1 MKLLVISHVGIC
13 LTLIHQFTRVLVQSI
28 MTKSSFIRKYSNRFL
43 SRWLVLVF
51 DSLIVIFSFSIA
63 TLLRMNFQLLEIDLT
78 VFASQL
84 VFVLG
89 LRLLAFLFFQS
100 YAGIIRHTSIE
111 DAILILKAVF
121 TGTLG
126 AVLVSGVIRNT
137 LGFEHVF
144 NLSASILI
152 IDFFICLFWMVI
164 LRFFV
169 KSFYESFINQFKPTI
184 GVLIYGA
191 GYTGM
196 LTKNVFQTDR
206 STNYK
211 ILGFIDDNES
221 KIGKTIEGIKVFSL
235 PEVLDKFVGSND
247 GLEVIMAINNMSA
260 KSKRKISDIFLDRG
274 VVVKA
279 LPPVDKWV
287 EGEFAMNQIH
297 NVKIEDLLGR
307 EVIQM
312 NNKRIGEEI
321 SGKVI
326 LVTGAAG
333 SIGSEIVRQLIAY
346 FPSKLVLVDQA
357 ESALYDLEYEL
368 AGKVP
373 TNVQLIVNV
382 ADVSDT
388 RRVAK
393 IFKSHRPDIIFH
405 AAAYKHV
412 PLMENNPYEA
422 IKTNVIGTRI
432 LAEMASEVGVEKFV
446 MVSTD
451 KAVNPTNVMGATK
464 RLAEMYTQSMNQ
476 LEGVKT
482 KFIATRFGN
491 VLGSNG
497 SVIPLFK
504 KQIERGGPVTVTHP
518 EITRYFMTIP
528 EACEL
533 VLEAATM
540 GQGGEVFVFDMGESV
555 KIIDLAK
562 KMITLS
568 GLRVDKDI
576 EIRYT
581 GLRPGEKLYEEL
593 LNNDEN
599 TLPTHHPK
607 ILIAEVNTPSY
618 AYMEVAT
625 NDLNH
630 LLSSGNNN
638 SIVAKIKEIIPEYKS
653 NNSVFE
659 TLDKKSLK

>member
-1 MKLLVISHVGIC
+1 
-13 LTLIHQFTRVLVQSI
+13 

-43 SRWLVLVF
+43 SRWLVLAF
-51 DSLIVIFSFSIA
+51 DSLIVVFSFSIA
-63 TLLRMNFQLLEIDLT
+63 TLLRMNFQVTEID
-78 VFASQL
+78 FNIFFSQL
-84 VFVLG
+84 IFIVG
-89 LRLLAFLFFQS
+89 LRLLAFLYFQS

-121 TGTLG
+121 TGSLG
-126 AVLVSGVIRNT
+126 AVAVSGIIRNT

-169 KSFYESFINQFKPTI
+169 KSFYESFVNQFKPTI

-221 KIGKTIEGIKVFSL
+221 KIGKTIEGIKVYSL

-247 GLEVIMAINNMSA
+247 GMEVIMAINNMSA

-321 SGKVI
+321 SGKII

-346 FPSKLVLVDQA
+346 FPAKLVLVDQA

-388 RRVAK
+388 RRISK
-393 IFKSHRPDIIFH
+393 IFKNHRPDIVFH

-432 LAEMASEVGVEKFV
+432 LAELASEVGVEKFV

-476 LEGVKT
+476 IEGVKT

-659 TLDKKSLK
+659 TLDKKSSK

>member
-1 MKLLVISHVGIC
+1 
-13 LTLIHQFTRVLVQSI
+13 

-51 DSLIVIFSFSIA
+51 DSLIVVFSFSIA
-63 TLLRMNFQLLEIDLT
+63 TLLRMNFQLPEIDFS

-84 VFVLG
+84 IFVLG
-89 LRLLAFLFFQS
+89 LRLLAFLYFQS

-121 TGTLG
+121 TGSFG
-126 AVLVSGVIRNT
+126 AVLVSAVIRNT

-211 ILGFIDDNES
+211 IFGFIDDNES
-221 KIGKTIEGIKVFSL
+221 KIGKTIEGIKVYSL

-247 GLEVIMAINNMSA
+247 GMEVIMAINNMSA

-346 FPSKLVLVDQA
+346 FPAKLVLVDQA

-388 RRVAK
+388 RRVSK
-393 IFKSHRPDIIFH
+393 IFKNHRPDIIFH

-432 LAEMASEVGVEKFV
+432 LAELAAEVGVEKFV

-630 LLSSGNNN
+630 LLSSGTNN

-659 TLDKKSLK
+659 TLDKKSSK

>member
-1 MKLLVISHVGIC
+1 
-13 LTLIHQFTRVLVQSI
+13 

-43 SRWLVLVF
+43 SRWLVLAF
-51 DSLIVIFSFSIA
+51 DSIIVLFSFFIA
-63 TLLRMNFQLLEIDLT
+63 TLLKTNVTIGEIDLF
-78 VFASQL
+78 VFLSQIS
-84 VFVLG
+84 FVLG
-89 LRLLAFLFFQS
+89 LRLLSFLYFQS

-121 TGTLG
+121 AGTFG
-126 AVLVSGVIRNT
+126 AVLISGVIRNT

-169 KSFYESFINQFKPTI
+169 KSFYESFVNQFKPTI

-221 KIGKTIEGIKVFSL
+221 KIGKTIEGIKVYSL
-235 PEVLDKFVGSND
+235 PEVLDKFVGSNE

-333 SIGSEIVRQLIAY
+333 SIGSEIVRQLLAY
-346 FPSKLVLVDQA
+346 FPSKVILVDQA
-357 ESALYDLEYEL
+357 ESGLFDLEYEL
-368 AGKVP
+368 SG
-373 TNVQLIVNV
+373 LIPSNTELVVKV
-382 ADVSDT
+382 ADVSDYQ
-388 RRVAK
+388 RMAL
-393 IFKSHRPDIIFH
+393 IFKTHKPGIVFH

-412 PLMENNPYEA
+412 PLMEKNPYEA
-422 IKTNVIGTRI
+422 VKINIVGTQV
-432 LAEMASEVGVEKFV
+432 LAELAAENGVDKFV

-464 RLAEMYTQSMNQ
+464 RFAEMYTQSMNQ
-476 LEGVKT
+476 LEGVRT

-540 GQGGEVFVFDMGESV
+540 GEGGEVFVFDMGESV
-555 KIIDLAK
+555 KIVNLAK

-568 GLRVDKDI
+568 GLRVDRDI
-576 EIRYT
+576 EIKYT

-607 ILIAEVNTPSY
+607 ILIAKVNTPTY
-618 AYMEVAT
+618 AFMEIQVASM
-625 NDLNH
+625 LK
-630 LLSSGNNN
+630 LLADGGNNEL
-638 SIVAKIKEIIPEYKS
+638 VAKIKEVIPEYKS

-659 TLDKKSLK
+659 KLDRKSVTIKR

>member
-1 MKLLVISHVGIC
+1 
-13 LTLIHQFTRVLVQSI
+13 
-28 MTKSSFIRKYSNRFL
+28 
-43 SRWLVLVF
+43 
-51 DSLIVIFSFSIA
+51 
-63 TLLRMNFQLLEIDLT
+63 MNFQLPEIDFS

-89 LRLLAFLFFQS
+89 LRLLAFLYFQS

-121 TGTLG
+121 TGTFS
-126 AVLVSGVIRNT
+126 AVLISGVIRNT

-221 KIGKTIEGIKVFSL
+221 KIGKTIEGIKVYSL
-235 PEVLDKFVGSND
+235 PEVLDKFVGSNE

-346 FPSKLVLVDQA
+346 FPAKLVLVDQA

-388 RRVAK
+388 RRISK
-393 IFKSHRPDIIFH
+393 IFKNHRPDIIFH

-432 LAEMASEVGVEKFV
+432 LSELAAEVGVEKFV

-630 LLSSGNNN
+630 LLSSGTNN

-659 TLDKKSLK
+659 TLDKKSSK

>member
-1 MKLLVISHVGIC
+1 
-13 LTLIHQFTRVLVQSI
+13 
-28 MTKSSFIRKYSNRFL
+28 
-43 SRWLVLVF
+43 
-51 DSLIVIFSFSIA
+51 
-63 TLLRMNFQLLEIDLT
+63 
-78 VFASQL
+78 
-84 VFVLG
+84 
-89 LRLLAFLFFQS
+89 
-100 YAGIIRHTSIE
+100 
-111 DAILILKAVF
+111 
-121 TGTLG
+121 
-126 AVLVSGVIRNT
+126 
-137 LGFEHVF
+137 
-144 NLSASILI
+144 
-152 IDFFICLFWMVI
+152 
-164 LRFFV
+164 
-169 KSFYESFINQFKPTI
+169 
-184 GVLIYGA
+184 
-191 GYTGM
+191 
-196 LTKNVFQTDR
+196 
-206 STNYK
+206 
-211 ILGFIDDNES
+211 
-221 KIGKTIEGIKVFSL
+221 
-235 PEVLDKFVGSND
+235 
-247 GLEVIMAINNMSA
+247 
-260 KSKRKISDIFLDRG
+260 
-274 VVVKA
+274 
-279 LPPVDKWV
+279 
-287 EGEFAMNQIH
+287 
-297 NVKIEDLLGR
+297 
-307 EVIQM
+307 
-312 NNKRIGEEI
+312 
-321 SGKVI
+321 
-326 LVTGAAG
+326 
-333 SIGSEIVRQLIAY
+333 
-346 FPSKLVLVDQA
+346 
-357 ESALYDLEYEL
+357 
-368 AGKVP
+368 
-373 TNVQLIVNV
+373 
-382 ADVSDT
+382 
-388 RRVAK
+388 
-393 IFKSHRPDIIFH
+393 
-405 AAAYKHV
+405 
-412 PLMENNPYEA
+412 MENNPYEA

-432 LAEMASEVGVEKFV
+432 LAELASEVGVEKFV

-476 LEGVKT
+476 IEGVKT

-618 AYMEVAT
+618 AFMEVAT

-659 TLDKKSLK
+659 TLDKKSSK

>member
-1 MKLLVISHVGIC
+1 
-13 LTLIHQFTRVLVQSI
+13 

-63 TLLRMNFQLLEIDLT
+63 TFLRMNFQLTEIDFS

-89 LRLLAFLFFQS
+89 LRLLAFLYFQS

-121 TGTLG
+121 TGTFG
-126 AVLVSGVIRNT
+126 AVLISGVIRNT

-221 KIGKTIEGIKVFSL
+221 KIGKTIEGIKVYSL
-235 PEVLDKFVGSND
+235 PEVLDKFVGSNE

-346 FPSKLVLVDQA
+346 FPAKLVLVDQA

-373 TNVQLIVNV
+373 ANVQLIVNI

-388 RRVAK
+388 RRVSK
-393 IFKSHRPDIIFH
+393 IFKTHRPDIIFH

-432 LAEMASEVGVEKFV
+432 LSELAAEVGVEKFV

-630 LLSSGNNN
+630 LLSSGTNN

-659 TLDKKSLK
+659 TLDKKSSK

>member
-1 MKLLVISHVGIC
+1 
-13 LTLIHQFTRVLVQSI
+13 

-51 DSLIVIFSFSIA
+51 DLIIVIFSFSIA
-63 TLLRMNFQLLEIDLT
+63 TLLRMNFQLTEIDFS

-84 VFVLG
+84 IFVLG
-89 LRLLAFLFFQS
+89 LRLLAFLYFQS

-121 TGTLG
+121 AGSFG
-126 AVLVSGVIRNT
+126 AVLVSAVIRNS

-169 KSFYESFINQFKPTI
+169 KSFYESFVNQFKPTI

-221 KIGKTIEGIKVFSL
+221 KIGKTIEGIKVYSL

-346 FPSKLVLVDQA
+346 FPAKLVLVDQA

-388 RRVAK
+388 RRISK
-393 IFKSHRPDIIFH
+393 IFKNHRPDIIFH

-432 LAEMASEVGVEKFV
+432 LSELAAEVGVEKFV

-451 KAVNPTNVMGATK
+451 KAVNPKNVMGATK

-607 ILIAEVNTPSY
+607 ILIAEVNTHSY

-630 LLSSGNNN
+630 LLSSGTNN

-659 TLDKKSLK
+659 TLDKKSSK

>member
-1 MKLLVISHVGIC
+1 
-13 LTLIHQFTRVLVQSI
+13 

-51 DSLIVIFSFSIA
+51 DSLIVLFSFSIA
-63 TLLRMNFQLLEIDLT
+63 TLLRMNFQLSEIDFSI
-78 VFASQL
+78 FASQL
-84 VFVLG
+84 VFILG
-89 LRLLAFLFFQS
+89 LRLLAFLYFQS

-121 TGTLG
+121 VGSFA
-126 AVLVSGVIRNT
+126 AVLVSGFIRNT

-144 NLSASILI
+144 NLSAAILI
-152 IDFFICLFWMVI
+152 IDFFICLFWMII

-221 KIGKTIEGIKVFSL
+221 KIGKTIEGIKVYSL

-274 VVVKA
+274 VIVKA

-312 NNKRIGEEI
+312 NNKRIGDEI

-346 FPSKLVLVDQA
+346 FPAKLVLVDQG

-373 TNVQLIVNV
+373 ANVQLIVNV

-388 RRVAK
+388 RRVSK
-393 IFKSHRPDIIFH
+393 IFKTHRPDIIFH

-432 LAEMASEVGVEKFV
+432 LAELASELGVEKFV

-607 ILIAEVNTPSY
+607 ILVAEVNTPSY

-625 NDLNH
+625 NELNL
-630 LLSSGNNN
+630 LLSSGDNN
-638 SIVAKIKEIIPEYKS
+638 SIVAKIKEMIPEYKS

-659 TLDKKSLK
+659 TLDKKSS

>member
-1 MKLLVISHVGIC
+1 
-13 LTLIHQFTRVLVQSI
+13 
-28 MTKSSFIRKYSNRFL
+28 
-43 SRWLVLVF
+43 
-51 DSLIVIFSFSIA
+51 
-63 TLLRMNFQLLEIDLT
+63 MNFQLLEIDWSI
-78 VFASQL
+78 FASQL

-89 LRLLAFLFFQS
+89 LRLLAFLYFQS

-121 TGTLG
+121 TGSFG
-126 AVLVSGVIRNT
+126 AVLISAGIRNT
-137 LGFEHVF
+137 LGYEHVF

-169 KSFYESFINQFKPTI
+169 KSFYESFINQFKPSI

-221 KIGKTIEGIKVFSL
+221 KIGKTIEGIKVYSL

-312 NNKRIGEEI
+312 NNKRIGDEI

-368 AGKVP
+368 AGRVP

-388 RRVAK
+388 RRVSK
-393 IFKSHRPDIIFH
+393 IFKNHQPDIVFH

-432 LAEMASEVGVEKFV
+432 LAELASEVGVEKFV

-630 LLSSGNNN
+630 LLSNGNNN

-659 TLDKKSLK
+659 TLDKKSTK

>member
-1 MKLLVISHVGIC
+1 
-13 LTLIHQFTRVLVQSI
+13 

-51 DSLIVIFSFSIA
+51 DSLIVIFSFFIA
-63 TLLRMNFQLLEIDLT
+63 TLLRMNFQLSEIDLT

-121 TGTLG
+121 TGTVG

-169 KSFYESFINQFKPTI
+169 KSFYESFVNQFKPTI

-247 GLEVIMAINNMSA
+247 GMEVIMAFNNMSA

-373 TNVQLIVNV
+373 ANVQLIVNV

-388 RRVAK
+388 RRIAK
-393 IFKSHRPDIIFH
+393 IFKSHQPNIIFH

-607 ILIAEVNTPSY
+607 ILISEVNTPSY

-659 TLDKKSLK
+659 TLDKKSIK

>member
-1 MKLLVISHVGIC
+1 
-13 LTLIHQFTRVLVQSI
+13 

-63 TLLRMNFQLLEIDLT
+63 TLLRMNFQLSEIDLS

-126 AVLVSGVIRNT
+126 AVVVSGVIRNT

-152 IDFFICLFWMVI
+152 IDFFICLFWMII

-235 PEVLDKFVGSND
+235 PEVLDKFVGSNE

-346 FPSKLVLVDQA
+346 FPAKLVLVDQA

-373 TNVQLIVNV
+373 ANVQMIVNV

-388 RRVAK
+388 RRISK
-393 IFKSHRPDIIFH
+393 IFKNHRPDIIFH

-432 LAEMASEVGVEKFV
+432 LAELASELGVDKFV

-576 EIRYT
+576 EIKYT

-618 AYMEVAT
+618 AYMEIAT

>member
-1 MKLLVISHVGIC
+1 MA
-13 LTLIHQFTRVLVQSI
+13 LIPRLSK

-63 TLLRMNFQLLEIDLT
+63 TLLRMNFQLLDIDFS

-84 VFVLG
+84 IFVLG
-89 LRLLAFLFFQS
+89 LRLLAFLYFQS

-121 TGTLG
+121 AGTFG
-126 AVLVSGVIRNT
+126 AVLTSGVIRNT

-169 KSFYESFINQFKPTI
+169 KSFYESFVNQFKPTI

-221 KIGKTIEGIKVFSL
+221 KIGKTIEGIKVYSL
-235 PEVLDKFVGSND
+235 PEVLDKFVGSNE

-346 FPSKLVLVDQA
+346 FPAKLVLVDQA

-388 RRVAK
+388 RRVSK
-393 IFKSHRPDIIFH
+393 IFKNHRPDIIFH

-432 LAEMASEVGVEKFV
+432 LAELAAEVGVDKFV

-476 LEGVKT
+476 LEGIKT

-630 LLSSGNNN
+630 LLSSGTNN

-659 TLDKKSLK
+659 TLDKKK

>member
-1 MKLLVISHVGIC
+1 
-13 LTLIHQFTRVLVQSI
+13 
-28 MTKSSFIRKYSNRFL
+28 
-43 SRWLVLVF
+43 
-51 DSLIVIFSFSIA
+51 
-63 TLLRMNFQLLEIDLT
+63 MNFQLSEIDLSI
-78 VFASQL
+78 FASQL

-126 AVLVSGVIRNT
+126 AVVVSGVIRNT

-152 IDFFICLFWMVI
+152 IDFFICLFWMII

-235 PEVLDKFVGSND
+235 PEVLDKFVGSNE

-346 FPSKLVLVDQA
+346 FPAKLVLVDQA

-373 TNVQLIVNV
+373 ANVQMIVNV

-388 RRVAK
+388 RRISK
-393 IFKSHRPDIIFH
+393 IFKNHRPDIIFH

-432 LAEMASEVGVEKFV
+432 LAELASELGVDKFV

-576 EIRYT
+576 EIKYT

-618 AYMEVAT
+618 AYMEIAT

>member
-1 MKLLVISHVGIC
+1 
-13 LTLIHQFTRVLVQSI
+13 
-28 MTKSSFIRKYSNRFL
+28 
-43 SRWLVLVF
+43 
-51 DSLIVIFSFSIA
+51 
-63 TLLRMNFQLLEIDLT
+63 MNFQLSEIDFSI
-78 VFASQL
+78 FASQL
-84 VFVLG
+84 IFVLG
-89 LRLLAFLFFQS
+89 LRLLAFLYFQS

-121 TGTLG
+121 AGSFG
-126 AVLVSGVIRNT
+126 AVIVSAVIRNT

-221 KIGKTIEGIKVFSL
+221 KIGKTIEGIKVYSL
-235 PEVLDKFVGSND
+235 PEVLDKFVGSNE

-388 RRVAK
+388 RRVSK
-393 IFKSHRPDIIFH
+393 IFNNHQPDIIFH

-432 LAEMASEVGVEKFV
+432 LAELASELGVEKFV

-625 NDLNH
+625 NDLNQ
-630 LLSSGNNN
+630 LLSAGDNNA
-638 SIVAKIKEIIPEYKS
+638 IVSKIKEIIPEYKS

-659 TLDKKSLK
+659 TLDKKSSK

>member
-1 MKLLVISHVGIC
+1 
-13 LTLIHQFTRVLVQSI
+13 

-51 DSLIVIFSFSIA
+51 DSLIVVFSFSIA
-63 TLLRMNFQLLEIDLT
+63 TLLRMNFQVTEID
-78 VFASQL
+78 FNIFFSQL
-84 VFVLG
+84 IFIVG
-89 LRLLAFLFFQS
+89 LRLLAFLYFQS

-121 TGTLG
+121 TGSLG
-126 AVLVSGVIRNT
+126 AVAVSGVIRNT

-169 KSFYESFINQFKPTI
+169 KSFYESFVNQFKPTI

-221 KIGKTIEGIKVFSL
+221 KIGKTIEGIKVYSL

-247 GLEVIMAINNMSA
+247 GMEVIMAINNMSA

-321 SGKVI
+321 SGKII

-346 FPSKLVLVDQA
+346 FPAKLVLVDQA

-388 RRVAK
+388 RRISK
-393 IFKSHRPDIIFH
+393 IFKNHRPDIVFH

-432 LAEMASEVGVEKFV
+432 LAELASEVGVEKFV

-476 LEGVKT
+476 IEGVKT

-659 TLDKKSLK
+659 TLDKKSSK

>member
-1 MKLLVISHVGIC
+1 
-13 LTLIHQFTRVLVQSI
+13 

-51 DSLIVIFSFSIA
+51 DSLIVVFSFSIA
-63 TLLRMNFQLLEIDLT
+63 TLLRMNFQVMEID
-78 VFASQL
+78 FNIFFSQL
-84 VFVLG
+84 IFVLG
-89 LRLLAFLFFQS
+89 LRLLAFLYFQS

-121 TGTLG
+121 TGSLG
-126 AVLVSGVIRNT
+126 AVAVSGVIRNT

-169 KSFYESFINQFKPTI
+169 KSFYESFVNQFKPTI

-221 KIGKTIEGIKVFSL
+221 KIGKTIEGIKVYSL
-235 PEVLDKFVGSND
+235 PEVLDKFVGSNE
-247 GLEVIMAINNMSA
+247 GMEVIMAINNMSA

-321 SGKVI
+321 SGKII

-346 FPSKLVLVDQA
+346 FPAKLVLVDQA

-388 RRVAK
+388 RRISK
-393 IFKSHRPDIIFH
+393 IFKNHRPDIVFH

-432 LAEMASEVGVEKFV
+432 LAELASEVGVEKFV

-476 LEGVKT
+476 IEGVKT

-618 AYMEVAT
+618 AFMEVAT

-659 TLDKKSLK
+659 TLDKKSSK